1 MSAVPS
7 YIYCRG
13 WCCGDTV
20 SSNINEKCIFHKIDP
35 EKSFPTI
42 DHTDTLYQLTTDNL
56 SLDGKFFI
64 VSRAYKIEAG
74 QIEHLTQI
82 GLRVE
87 VIFPYKYNSVDSY
100 LVVIGDRGV
109 DMEDAMRFA
118 KSWDP
123 NTDDK
128 LPHHT
133 KVVEHAMKPIL
144 DQEAT
149 KTVSDPAYLAFC
161 KVLDEL
167 ADLAGTGWEQ
177 KASIKAGE
185 WNKNSRA
192 ARQLAFVFF
201 SNRMGNYGD
210 FTSNITFPKTL
221 LIRNLRSCLL
231 ATEEQIANDQKLAA
245 GLQKLIDDVSQGE
258 YDF

>member
-13 WCCGDTV
+13 WCCAGNVCDK
-20 SSNINEKCIFHKIDP
+20 EKCLFSKIDP
-35 EKSFPTI
+35 EKSFPAI
-42 DHTDTLYQLTTDNL
+42 DHTDALYQLTTDDL

-74 QIEHLTQI
+74 QIDHLTQL
-82 GLRVE
+82 GLRVD
-87 VIFPYKYNSVDSY
+87 VVSPHKYNSVDAH
-100 LVVIGDRGV
+100 LVVIGDKGV
-109 DMEDAMRFA
+109 DMDDAMRFA

-123 NTDDK
+123 NDDDK

-133 KVVEHAMKPIL
+133 KVFEHAMKPIL

-149 KTVSDPAYLAFC
+149 KTVSDPAYIAFC

-177 KASIKAGE
+177 KTSIKAGE
-185 WNKNSRA
+185 WNKNSGA

-201 SNRMGNYGD
+201 SNKRGNYGD
-210 FTSNITFPKTL
+210 FTSKITFPKTQ
-221 LIRNLRSCLL
+221 LIRNLSSCLL

-245 GLQKLIDDVSQGE
+245 GLQKLMNDVAQGE